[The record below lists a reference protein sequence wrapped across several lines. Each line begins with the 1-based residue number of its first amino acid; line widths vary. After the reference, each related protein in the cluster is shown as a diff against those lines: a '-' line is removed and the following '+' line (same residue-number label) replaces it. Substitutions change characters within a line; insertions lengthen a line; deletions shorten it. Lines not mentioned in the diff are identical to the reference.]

1 MQATDSAQQPKVH
14 RLAAVRRFYVYLVAF
29 VSQIFVLVGVI
40 DLIDLIGR
48 MWLQSGGILQGTFV
62 RSATARSIGML
73 AVATPLFLVHWWLG
87 QRFREDPPER
97 ASVLRKLF
105 LYGSTAVS
113 LGLLLANLYP
123 IIRDLTWLIAG
134 VPVRSVELWPSGW
147 LTWGSTAGIGAGLLG
162 YWHRVLVADG
172 DQGREQRGARFVR
185 QLFLLVAGLFGLGLA
200 VWGARTLIQLG
211 LQVAV
216 DRWSGAL
223 DQEWWHLP
231 FGGAFSQLLVGGW
244 LWRVNWQQ
252 WRQMIDIDR
261 HEGQAALR
269 RIYLYLSV
277 FSGAALALTP
287 AALLLREALLMALG
301 SGGGTLA
308 ELLEQMVEPTSFI
321 PIGVLVWGGHWAL
334 LRRETDAYGD
344 SGQSAMVRRLYAY
357 LVAAIGLALL
367 WTGAVQVIHA
377 LLGSWLTGDLWD
389 DPLATGLSLLAVG
402 APVWTIFWRRV
413 QSIAE
418 AAEGAQERDS
428 WPRKVYLYGVAL
440 VGALVLLS
448 TLAQALYRVLL
459 TLLGEPDLAFSSNE
473 LAYQLADSAIAAV
486 LWSIHLWALRADGR
500 FEKPPQVVE
509 APDPH
514 AALQVRIALLEQEL
528 NNARTELAALEQ
540 RRASS

>member
-1 MQATDSAQQPKVH
+1 MQATDSVPRPKMH

-87 QRFREDPPER
+87 QRFREEPSER

-113 LGLLLANLYP
+113 LGLVLANLYP
-123 IIRDLTWLIAG
+123 ILRDLTWLIAG

-185 QLFLLVAGLFGLGLA
+185 QLFLLAAGLFGLGLA

-223 DQEWWHLP
+223 DQDWWRLP

-252 WRQMIDIDR
+252 WRQMIDVDR
-261 HEGQAALR
+261 HEGQAAMR

-418 AAEGAQERDS
+418 TAEGGQERDS

-440 VGALVLLS
+440 VGALLLLS

-500 FEKPPQVVE
+500 FEKPPQLVE
-509 APDPH
+509 AADPH
-514 AALQVRIALLEQEL
+514 AALQVRIALLEEEL
-528 NNARTELAALEQ
+528 NSARAELAALEQ
-540 RRASS
+540 RRGV

>member
-1 MQATDSAQQPKVH
+1 MQATDSAQRPKVH
-14 RLAAVRRFYVYLVAF
+14 RLAAVRRFYVYLIAF

-48 MWLQSGGILQGTFV
+48 MWLQSGGILQGTFM

-87 QRFREDPPER
+87 QRFREEPSER

-105 LYGSTAVS
+105 LYGSTAVG
-113 LGLLLANLYP
+113 LGLVLANLYP

-147 LTWGSTAGIGAGLLG
+147 LTWGSTAGIGAGLLV

-185 QLFLLVAGLFGLGLA
+185 QLFLLAAGLFGLGLA

-216 DRWSGAL
+216 DRWSGTL
-223 DQEWWHLP
+223 DQGWWHLP

-252 WRQMIDIDR
+252 WRQMIDVDR

-402 APVWTIFWRRV
+402 APVWTLFWRRV

-418 AAEGAQERDS
+418 TAEGAQERDS

-528 NNARTELAALEQ
+528 NSARAELAALERSQ
-540 RRASS
+540 GV

>member
-1 MQATDSAQQPKVH
+1 MQATDSAQRPKVH
-14 RLAAVRRFYVYLVAF
+14 RLAAVRRFYVYLIAF

-48 MWLQSGGILQGTFV
+48 MWLQSGGILQGTFM

-87 QRFREDPPER
+87 QRFREEPSER

-105 LYGSTAVS
+105 LYGSTAVG
-113 LGLLLANLYP
+113 LGLVLANLYP

-147 LTWGSTAGIGAGLLG
+147 LTWGSTAGIGAGLLV

-185 QLFLLVAGLFGLGLA
+185 QLFLLAAGLFGRGLA

-216 DRWSGAL
+216 DRWSGTL
-223 DQEWWHLP
+223 DQGWWHLP

-252 WRQMIDIDR
+252 WRQMIDVDR

-402 APVWTIFWRRV
+402 APVWTLFWRRV

-418 AAEGAQERDS
+418 TAEGAQERDS

-528 NNARTELAALEQ
+528 NSARAELAALERSQ
-540 RRASS
+540 GV

>member
-1 MQATDSAQQPKVH
+1 
-14 RLAAVRRFYVYLVAF
+14 
-29 VSQIFVLVGVI
+29 
-40 DLIDLIGR
+40 
-48 MWLQSGGILQGTFV
+48 
-62 RSATARSIGML
+62 
-73 AVATPLFLVHWWLG
+73 
-87 QRFREDPPER
+87 
-97 ASVLRKLF
+97 
-105 LYGSTAVS
+105 
-113 LGLLLANLYP
+113 
-123 IIRDLTWLIAG
+123 
-134 VPVRSVELWPSGW
+134 
-147 LTWGSTAGIGAGLLG
+147 
-162 YWHRVLVADG
+162 
-172 DQGREQRGARFVR
+172 
-185 QLFLLVAGLFGLGLA
+185 
-200 VWGARTLIQLG
+200 
-211 LQVAV
+211 
-216 DRWSGAL
+216 
-223 DQEWWHLP
+223 
-231 FGGAFSQLLVGGW
+231 
-244 LWRVNWQQ
+244 
-252 WRQMIDIDR
+252 MIDVDR
-261 HEGQAALR
+261 HEGQAAMR

-418 AAEGAQERDS
+418 TAEGGQERDS

-440 VGALVLLS
+440 VGALLLLS

-500 FEKPPQVVE
+500 FEKPPQLVE
-509 APDPH
+509 AADPH
-514 AALQVRIALLEQEL
+514 AALQVRIALLEEEL
-528 NNARTELAALEQ
+528 NSARAELAALEQ
-540 RRASS
+540 RRGV

>member
-1 MQATDSAQQPKVH
+1 MQATDSAQRPKVH
-14 RLAAVRRFYVYLVAF
+14 RLAAVRRFYVYLIAF

-48 MWLQSGGILQGTFV
+48 MWLQSGGILQGTFM

-87 QRFREDPPER
+87 QRFREEPSER

-105 LYGSTAVS
+105 LYGSTAVG
-113 LGLLLANLYP
+113 LGLVLANLYP

-147 LTWGSTAGIGAGLLG
+147 LTWGSTAGIGAGLLV

-185 QLFLLVAGLFGLGLA
+185 QLFLLAAGLFGLGLA

-216 DRWSGAL
+216 DRWSGTL
-223 DQEWWHLP
+223 DQGWWHLP

-252 WRQMIDIDR
+252 WRQMIDVDR

-402 APVWTIFWRRV
+402 APVWTLFWRRV

-418 AAEGAQERDS
+418 TAEGAQERDS

-528 NNARTELAALEQ
+528 NSARAELAALERSQ
-540 RRASS
+540 GG